1 MKKLIIISFIIA
13 VFCFS
18 FASAQIAI
26 QNPLGDIDNFQELVN
41 RLIDWMIMMA
51 LVIVPLCI
59 VWGGFTFATA
69 GGDTNKVERAKSIL
83 TWSIAGLIVV
93 LLAKSLVESL
103 RKLFE

>member
-1 MKKLIIISFIIA
+1 MKKSIIISLIITI
-13 VFCFS
+13 FCFS
-18 FASAQIAI
+18 FAYAQIAI
-26 QNPLGDIDNFQELVN
+26 TNPLGDIDSFQELVN
-41 RLIDWMIMMA
+41 RLIDWIIMMA

-103 RKLFE
+103 HKIFE

>member
-1 MKKLIIISFIIA
+1 MKKSIIISFIIA

-18 FASAQIAI
+18 FVYAQIPI
-26 QNPLGDIDNFQELVN
+26 ENPLKGIDNFQELVN

>member
-1 MKKLIIISFIIA
+1 MKKSIIISFIIA
-13 VFCFS
+13 IFCFS
-18 FASAQIAI
+18 FAYAQIAI
-26 QNPLGDIDNFQELVN
+26 VNPLVDIDNFQDLVN
-41 RLIDWMIMMA
+41 RLIDWIIMMA

-93 LLAKSLVESL
+93 LLARSLGEAL
-103 RKLFE
+103 QKLFE

>member
-1 MKKLIIISFIIA
+1 MKKSIIISLIIA
-13 VFCFS
+13 LSCFS
-18 FASAQIAI
+18 FAYAQII
-26 QNPLGDIDNFQELVN
+26 LPPIDIDSFQELVN
-41 RLIDWMIMMA
+41 NLIDWMIMMA

-83 TWSIAGLIVV
+83 IWSIAGLIVV
-93 LLAKSLVESL
+93 LLAKSLGESL